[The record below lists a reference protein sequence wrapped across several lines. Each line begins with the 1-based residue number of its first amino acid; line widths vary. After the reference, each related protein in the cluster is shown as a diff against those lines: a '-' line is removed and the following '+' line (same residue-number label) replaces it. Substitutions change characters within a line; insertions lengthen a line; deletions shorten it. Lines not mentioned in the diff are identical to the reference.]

1 MYNNNIHSGEHHQS
15 NSSDMQNNLKY
26 GEDLAESPSTSKE
39 AWPAEYVKSE
49 FLLIKLRINLT
60 LI

>member
-1 MYNNNIHSGEHHQS
+1 
-15 NSSDMQNNLKY
+15 MQNNLKY

-49 FLLIKLRINLT
+49 FFINQIKNKFDFNLIF
-60 LI
+60 